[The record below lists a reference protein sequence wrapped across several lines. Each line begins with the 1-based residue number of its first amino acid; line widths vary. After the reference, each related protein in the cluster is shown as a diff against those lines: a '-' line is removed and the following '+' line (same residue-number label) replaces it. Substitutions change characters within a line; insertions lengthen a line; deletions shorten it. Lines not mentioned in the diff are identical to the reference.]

1 MPQQNLIH
9 LSNTIISVG
18 QFEVT
23 NINSPSFL
31 SKSTNPFHILPES
44 GKPSPTKQI
53 LRLINPLTLFNT
65 RNPMIKL
72 TINAISTA
80 PPSKKQT
87 KIRSLLL
94 ILQIGNRITNIHLR
108 ITPRQRRLLLLLIL
122 STNKLTIPKVI
133 LLIPLFIRVI
143 IGQG

>member
-31 SKSTNPFHILPES
+31 SKSTNPFHILPKS

-53 LRLINPLTLFNT
+53 LRLINPLTLLNT
-65 RNPMIKL
+65 RNPMIKP
-72 TINAISTA
+72 TINAIGTA
-80 PPSKKQT
+80 PPGKKET
-87 KIRSLLL
+87 KIGSLLL
-94 ILQIGNRITNIHLR
+94 ILQIGNSITNIHLR
-108 ITPRQRRLLLLLIL
+108 ITPSQRRLLLLLIL

-133 LLIPLFIRVI
+133 LLIPLFIRII
-143 IGQG
+143 IGEG